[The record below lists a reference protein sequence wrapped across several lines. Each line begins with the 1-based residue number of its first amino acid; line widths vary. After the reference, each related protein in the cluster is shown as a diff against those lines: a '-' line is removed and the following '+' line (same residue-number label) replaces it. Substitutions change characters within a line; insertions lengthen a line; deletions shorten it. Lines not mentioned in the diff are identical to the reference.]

1 MLKDRKIHTDSHHLF
16 LKKFCYLF
24 LPFLVRG
31 KRKEFTGPK
40 SVLSGATADG
50 SVHDTIFLVQGISD
64 NPSLLSV
71 C

>member
-1 MLKDRKIHTDSHHLF
+1 MIKDREIHTDIHHLF
-16 LKKFCYLF
+16 SKKLYYLF

-50 SVHDTIFLVQGISD
+50 SVYDTIFLVQGISD

>member
-1 MLKDRKIHTDSHHLF
+1 MLKDREIHTDIHHLF
-16 LKKFCYLF
+16 SKIF

-50 SVHDTIFLVQGISD
+50 SVYDTIFLVQGISD